1 MLDSSTVV
9 TRKLYYEDA
18 YMKEFEATVISADGN
33 DIVLDA
39 TAFFPEEGGQSAD
52 RGVLAGREVL

>member
-1 MLDSSTVV
+1 MLDSSTVK
-9 TRKLYYEDA
+9 TEKLYYKDA
-18 YMKEFEATVISADGN
+18 YMCEFEANVLSADGN

-52 RGVLAGREVL
+52 RGMLA